1 MQLRYNYRAYPNA
14 SQRRAL
20 ASAFG
25 CARVVWNDCLR
36 DRKQAHAAG
45 LPYVTSAEL
54 SRLRITQAKRTEERA
69 WLADVSAVVLQQSLR
84 DLDAAYRNFFGSL
97 KGKRQG
103 RKVGPP
109 RYKSKK
115 DTRQSIRLNTNAFCL
130 QDDGTVY
137 VAKVGHLKVTWSRR
151 LPAAPTSLTVTKDSS
166 GRYFLSFVVDT
177 EPDILPEL
185 EAESGLDL
193 GLSAFAVLSDGTKI
207 DSPRFLRRAEKKLK
221 RLQRELSRKQK
232 GSKNR
237 AKARS
242 RVARQHA
249 RVADRRRD
257 WHHQASTQIIR
268 DSQAVY
274 VEDLSVSGLARTR
287 LAKSV
292 HDAGWSAFVGMLEY
306 KAVKHGRTFARV
318 DRAFPSSQVCSA
330 CGFRDGPKPLHVRE
344 WACRE
349 CGTVHDRDHN
359 AARNVLV
366 EGRRIVAAG
375 RAETLNAR
383 GAPVR
388 RAHVPA
394 QRGEAGSPRKG
405 RTSQAGI
412 PGLQAREHVNPVST
426 DTQPTAAV
434 QARAVPMVPLVSARP
449 SGHALSREV

>member
-1 MQLRYNYRAYPNA
+1 MQLRYNYRAYPDTA
-14 SQRRAL
+14 QRGAL
-20 ASAFG
+20 ARAFG

-36 DRKQAHAAG
+36 DRKEAHAAG

-54 SRLRITQAKRTEERA
+54 SRLRITQAKRTGERA

-84 DLDAAYRNFFGSL
+84 DLDAAYRNFFDSI
-97 KGKRQG
+97 KGRRRG

-115 DTRQSIRLNTNAFCL
+115 DTRQSIRLTTNAFSL
-130 QDDGTVY
+130 QDNGTVY
-137 VAKVGHLKVTWSRR
+137 VAKVGNLKVKWSRW
-151 LPAAPTSLTVTKDSS
+151 LPAAPTSLTVTRDGA

-177 EPDILPEL
+177 EPDILPE
-185 EAESGLDL
+185 AETETGIDL

-207 DSPRFLRRAEKKLK
+207 SAPRFLRRAEKKLK
-221 RLQRELSRKQK
+221 RLQRELSRKTK

-249 RVADRRRD
+249 KVADRRRD
-257 WHHQASTQIIR
+257 FQHQASTQLIR
-268 DSQAVY
+268 DNQAVY
-274 VEDLSVSGLARTR
+274 VEDLAVSGLGRTR

-292 HDAGWSAFVGMLEY
+292 HDAGWSAFTRMLEY
-306 KAVKHGRTFARV
+306 KAARHGRTFARV

-344 WACRE
+344 WACSE
-349 CGTVHDRDHN
+349 CGTAHDRDHN
-359 AARNVLV
+359 AARNVLF

-375 RAETLNAR
+375 RAETLNAC

-405 RTSQAGI
+405 RTAQAGI
-412 PGLQAREHVNPVST
+412 PGP
-426 DTQPTAAV
+426 
-434 QARAVPMVPLVSARP
+434 
-449 SGHALSREV
+449 

>member
-1 MQLRYNYRAYPNA
+1 MQLRYNYRAYPGA

-20 ASAFG
+20 ARAFG

-45 LPYVTSAEL
+45 LPYVPSAEL

-84 DLDAAYRNFFGSL
+84 DLDTAYKNFFDSL
-97 KGKRQG
+97 SGKRKG
-103 RKVGPP
+103 RKAGPP

-115 DTRQSIRLNTNAFCL
+115 DTRQSIRLNTNAFTL
-130 QDDGTVY
+130 TANGTVY
-137 VAKVGHLKVTWSRR
+137 VAKVGDLKVKWSRR

-177 EPDILPEL
+177 KPDILPE
-185 EAESGLDL
+185 AETETGIDL

-207 DSPRFLRRAEKKLK
+207 STPRFLRRAEKKLK

-237 AKARS
+237 AKARIK
-242 RVARQHA
+242 VARQHA

-257 WHHQASTQIIR
+257 FHHKASTQIIR
-268 DSQAVY
+268 DNQAVY
-274 VEDLSVSGLARTR
+274 VENLAVSGLARTR

-292 HDAGWSAFVGMLEY
+292 HDAGWSAFVRMLEY
-306 KAVKHGRTFARV
+306 KAAKHGRTFTRV
-318 DRAFPSSQVCSA
+318 DRAFPSSQVCSG
-330 CGFRDGPKPLHVRE
+330 CGFRDGPKPLHVRQ
-344 WACRE
+344 WTCGA
-349 CGTVHDRDHN
+349 CGTVHDLDHN
-359 AARNVLV
+359 AARNILV

-375 RAETLNAR
+375 RAETRNAR

-405 RTSQAGI
+405 QTTQPGI
-412 PGLQAREHVNPVST
+412 PGL
-426 DTQPTAAV
+426 
-434 QARAVPMVPLVSARP
+434 
-449 SGHALSREV
+449 

>member
-20 ASAFG
+20 AQAFG

-45 LPYVTSAEL
+45 LPYVPSAEL

-84 DLDAAYRNFFGSL
+84 DLDTAYKNFFDSL
-97 KGKRQG
+97 SGKRQG
-103 RKVGPP
+103 KKVGPP

-115 DTRQSIRLNTNAFCL
+115 DTRQSIRLNTNAFTL
-130 QDDGTVY
+130 TANGTVY
-137 VAKVGHLKVTWSRR
+137 VAKVGDLKVKWSRR

-177 EPDILPEL
+177 KPDILPE
-185 EAESGLDL
+185 AETETGIDL

-207 DSPRFLRRAEKKLK
+207 STPRFLRRAEKKLK

-237 AKARS
+237 AKARIK
-242 RVARQHA
+242 VARQHA

-257 WHHQASTQIIR
+257 FHHKASTQIIR
-268 DSQAVY
+268 DNQAVY
-274 VEDLSVSGLARTR
+274 VENLAVSGLARTR

-292 HDAGWSAFVGMLEY
+292 HDAGWSAFVRMLEY
-306 KAVKHGRTFARV
+306 KAAKHGRTFTRV
-318 DRAFPSSQVCSA
+318 DRAFPSSQVCSG
-330 CGFRDGPKPLHVRE
+330 CGFRDGPKPLHVRQ
-344 WACRE
+344 WTCGA

-359 AARNVLV
+359 AARNILV

-375 RAETLNAR
+375 RAETRNAR

-405 RTSQAGI
+405 QTTQAGI
-412 PGLQAREHVNPVST
+412 PGH
-426 DTQPTAAV
+426 
-434 QARAVPMVPLVSARP
+434 
-449 SGHALSREV
+449 

>member
-1 MQLRYNYRAYPNA
+1 MQLRYNYRAYPDA

-20 ASAFG
+20 ARAFG

-36 DRKQAHAAG
+36 DRKEAHAAG

-54 SRLRITQAKRTEERA
+54 SRLRITQAKRTTERA
-69 WLADVSAVVLQQSLR
+69 WLADVSAVALQQSLR
-84 DLDAAYRNFFGSL
+84 DLDAAYKNFFDSL
-97 KGKRQG
+97 TGKRQG

-115 DTRQSIRLNTNAFCL
+115 DTRQSIRLSTNAFTL
-130 QDDGTVY
+130 QANGMVY
-137 VAKVGHLKVTWSRR
+137 VAKIGNLKVKWSRR
-151 LPAAPTSLTVTKDSS
+151 LPAAPTSLTVTRDSA

-177 EPDILPEL
+177 DPDILPGPET
-185 EAESGLDL
+185 ETGIDL
-193 GLSAFAVLSDGTKI
+193 GLSAFAVLSDGSKI
-207 DSPRFLRRAEKKLK
+207 SAPRFLRRAEKKLR

-237 AKARS
+237 AKARLK
-242 RVARQHA
+242 VARQHA

-257 WHHQASTQIIR
+257 FHHQVSTQIIR
-268 DSQAVY
+268 DNQAVY
-274 VEDLSVSGLARTR
+274 VEDLAVSGLGRTR

-292 HDAGWSAFVGMLEY
+292 YDAGWSAFVRMLEY
-306 KAVKHGRTFARV
+306 KAARHGRTFAKV

-344 WACRE
+344 WTCGA

-375 RAETLNAR
+375 WAETQNAC
-383 GAPVR
+383 GAPVS
-388 RAHVPA
+388 RARVPA
-394 QRGEAGSPRKG
+394 QRGEAESPRKG
-405 RTSQAGI
+405 QPTQAGI
-412 PGLQAREHVNPVST
+412 PGL
-426 DTQPTAAV
+426 
-434 QARAVPMVPLVSARP
+434 
-449 SGHALSREV
+449 

>member
-1 MQLRYNYRAYPNA
+1 MQLRYNYRAYPGA

-20 ASAFG
+20 ARAFG

-45 LPYVTSAEL
+45 LPYVPSAEL

-69 WLADVSAVVLQQSLR
+69 WLADGSAVVLQQSLR
-84 DLDAAYRNFFGSL
+84 DLDTAYKNFFDSL
-97 KGKRQG
+97 SGKRKG
-103 RKVGPP
+103 RKAGPP

-115 DTRQSIRLNTNAFCL
+115 DTRQSIRLNTNAFTL
-130 QDDGTVY
+130 TANGTVY
-137 VAKVGHLKVTWSRR
+137 VAKVGDLKVKWSRR

-177 EPDILPEL
+177 KPDILPE
-185 EAESGLDL
+185 AETETGIDL

-207 DSPRFLRRAEKKLK
+207 STPRFLRRAEKKLK

-237 AKARS
+237 AKARIK
-242 RVARQHA
+242 VARQHA

-257 WHHQASTQIIR
+257 FHHKASTQIIR
-268 DSQAVY
+268 DNQAVH
-274 VEDLSVSGLARTR
+274 VENLAVSGLARTR

-292 HDAGWSAFVGMLEY
+292 HDAGWSAFVRMLEY
-306 KAVKHGRTFARV
+306 KAAKHGRTFTRV
-318 DRAFPSSQVCSA
+318 DRAFPSSQVCSG
-330 CGFRDGPKPLHVRE
+330 CGFRDGPKPLHVRQ
-344 WACRE
+344 WTCGA

-359 AARNVLV
+359 AARNILV

-375 RAETLNAR
+375 RAETRNAR

-405 RTSQAGI
+405 QTTQAGI
-412 PGLQAREHVNPVST
+412 PGH
-426 DTQPTAAV
+426 
-434 QARAVPMVPLVSARP
+434 
-449 SGHALSREV
+449 